1 MRTWIPVGL
10 MIAGSLG
17 FAAVVVNCADPQCPA
32 SQGTGGGGAGGGTGG
47 GGSGAD
53 GGADGGIPDE
63 PDLSVPSGP
72 VTPSGAPYDN
82 ASESVHSLAKV
93 LDLKGSYGVALAG
106 GHLIASDANGG
117 SAFPRTTPVSSSGT
131 LSIPAGATV
140 KYALLWYGGAIF
152 LKPGDNGA
160 AGDYTADVGGS
171 LDSLADVQVNGIT
184 LSVNGTKVGP
194 FDSSA
199 RLAPN
204 PSTVGSQAQISPTV
218 YQPHF
223 GTWTNVKESVWANRL
238 DVTGLFASASGQV
251 MVTVDPPQRLDP
263 SGNDATSNG
272 GNPAGNTTYN
282 SCSGAAAWSLMVIY
296 ELPGAPATN
305 LVLMDGDWARAWDYL
320 FFHSGTWVR
329 PKIRIDHAPIKAGA
343 KLYLFAPSGAP
354 AGEAL
359 PSSPT
364 CTCGCGGQYT
374 LAHTGLLQ
382 NSFFSSTYVDQPA
395 CTSDPV
401 HRDKTNGPWFIASGA
416 LATGVVGNDWTL
428 FQSGPVY
435 TEFPNLYE
443 GQNAPAA
450 DSTAPITHENEPDA
464 SKDVYGGHPWAG
476 RGTVTYHA
484 HGDACTVVEV
494 ALDPSAIAPGET
506 SSYVYLKGDQKDV
519 FKPQAVV
526 SVKWILFET
535 PL

>member
-1 MRTWIPVGL
+1 MRNLLPEVVVVVGAALMLQCAGPVSGGTGGNGGSSGWGGW
-10 MIAGSLG
+10 AGS
-17 FAAVVVNCADPQCPA
+17 
-32 SQGTGGGGAGGGTGG
+32 GGGGAGGT
-47 GGSGAD
+47 GGSGGSGD
-53 GGADGGIPDE
+53 DMG
-63 PDLSVPSGP
+63 VPTGP
-72 VTPSGAPYDN
+72 VTPRGAPYEN
-82 ASESVHSLAKV
+82 ASESVHGLKKV

-106 GHLIASDANGG
+106 GHLLASDSSGG
-117 SAFPRTTPVSSSGT
+117 SSFPRTTPLSSKAT
-131 LSIPAGATV
+131 IMIPTGATV
-140 KYALLWYGGAIF
+140 KYAFLWYGGAIF
-152 LKPGDNGA
+152 MKPGDNGA
-160 AGDYTADVGGS
+160 TGDYTADIGGA
-171 LDSLADVQVNGIT
+171 LDSMSDVQGNGIT
-184 LSVNGTKVGP
+184 FSVGTMKYGP

-204 PSTVGSQAQISPTV
+204 PSTVGSAAQISPVV

-238 DVTGLFASASGQV
+238 DVTGVFATANGSV
-251 MVTVDPPQRLDP
+251 DITVNPPERLDP
-263 SGNDATSNG
+263 SGNDATNNG
-272 GNPAGNTTYN
+272 GNPAGNTNYN

-296 ELPGAPATN
+296 EQAGAPQKN

-320 FFHSGTWVR
+320 FFHSGNWMR
-329 PKIRIDHAPIKAGA
+329 PKVRIDHAPISAGA
-343 KLYLFAPSGAP
+343 KFYVFTPSGAP

-374 LAHTGLLQ
+374 LAHSGLLQ
-382 NSFFSSTYVDQPA
+382 NSFFTSTYVDPPA
-395 CTSDPV
+395 CTSDPM
-401 HRDKTNGPWFIASGA
+401 HRDKTNGPWYTATGA
-416 LATGVVGNDWTL
+416 LAAGVVGNDWTL

-443 GQNAPAA
+443 GQKAPVA
-450 DSTAPITHENEPDA
+450 DSTMPVTHENDPDP

-476 RGTVTYHA
+476 NGIVTYHA
-484 HGDACTVVEV
+484 HGNGMSVVEV

-506 SSYVYLKGDQKDV
+506 SSYLYFKGDQKDV

-535 PL
+535 PM